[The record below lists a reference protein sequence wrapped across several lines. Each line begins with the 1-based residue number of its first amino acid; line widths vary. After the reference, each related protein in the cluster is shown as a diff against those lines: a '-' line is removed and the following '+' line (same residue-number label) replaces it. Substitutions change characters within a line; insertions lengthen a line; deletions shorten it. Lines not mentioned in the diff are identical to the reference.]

1 MERINTPKP
10 RGVSSA
16 GLRIWGMLF
25 LLVGM
30 LGRSLL
36 QNRMLGL
43 GAANAQQLLEGVL
56 STETGMAIATVS
68 LVMQALET
76 MAAPVFCFLLVE
88 GVQRTS
94 NFGMYF
100 ARVAGV
106 AALSELPYNFAMS
119 GKLLDFS
126 SRNPVFGL
134 VLAMILL
141 YLYRR
146 FEKPGFQ
153 NVVLKALFT
162 IAGVLWGQML
172 NIADGACCVILVA
185 VLWGLRKKV
194 MLRNVLG
201 CAMSFACSL
210 FNPFFMVAPMSFLML
225 HFYNGEKGE
234 GNRVMNYLAYP
245 VLLLVTGVV
254 GAFLAM

>member
-10 RGVSSA
+10 RGITGS

-25 LLVGM
+25 LVVGI

-36 QNRMLGL
+36 QNRILGL
-43 GAANAQQLLEGVL
+43 GSAGVQELLEGVL

-88 GVQRTS
+88 GVQHT
-94 NFGMYF
+94 GDIKLYF

-106 AALSELPYNFAMS
+106 AVLSELPYNFAMS
-119 GKLLDFS
+119 GKVLDLS

-134 VLAMILL
+134 VFALIML

-146 FEKPGFQ
+146 YEGKNAGR
-153 NVVLKALFT
+153 VLLRIVFT
-162 IAGVLWGQML
+162 VAAVMWPIILKVQ
-172 NIADGACCVILVA
+172 DGACCVILAA
-185 VLWGLRKKV
+185 VLWLCREKKQY
-194 MLRNVLG
+194 RAFIG
-201 CAMSFACSL
+201 CAAAACCSVL
-210 FNPFFMVAPMSFLML
+210 SPFYLAAPMGFMAI
-225 HFYNGEKGE
+225 HFYRGEKGDE
-234 GNRVMNYLAYP
+234 NKLVNYLAYP
-245 VLLLVTGVV
+245 ALLIAAAVAVKFIG
-254 GAFLAM
+254 